1 MRAASLVC
9 IDEEK
14 LTRLEEKGQAALEM
28 AQEKDEKAKAR
39 PEDA

>member
-1 MRAASLVC
+1 VC